1 MTATLLPGPVW
12 RCYRCK
18 RRFVHARFL
27 ATHLIEIH
35 GEGAAR

>member
-1 MTATLLPGPVW
+1 MTWA
-12 RCYRCK
+12 CYRGG
-18 RRFVHARFL
+18 RPFVHARFL